1 MDTSSRHG
9 HRLLQLGVSLVLFA
23 LVVGLGVS
31 HFTVPRLALSA
42 HLIGIL
48 QGILLISL
56 GQLWPKLSLGPVASR
71 VAFWLLVYGCVAAL
85 TANLLGAA
93 WGAGNSIIPLAAGFA
108 HGSTLQ
114 EAVIN
119 ILLRSAAPALIS
131 ALFLVV
137 WGLRVRSAQ
146 QGAPAD
152 VLAAASRRQER
163 G

>member
-1 MDTSSRHG
+1 METSSRHG

-23 LVVGLGVS
+23 LLVGLAMS

-48 QGILLISL
+48 QGVLLISL
-56 GQLWPKLSLGPVASR
+56 GQLWPKLSLSPAVSR
-71 VAFWLLVYGCVAAL
+71 VAFWLLVYGCIAAL

-93 WGAGNSIIPLAAGFA
+93 WGAGNSIVPMAAGSA

-119 ILLRSAAPALIS
+119 ILLRSAAPALIVG
-131 ALFLVV
+131 LFLVLL
-137 WGLRVRSAQ
+137 GLRVR
-146 QGAPAD
+146 PA
-152 VLAAASRRQER
+152 A
-163 G
+163 